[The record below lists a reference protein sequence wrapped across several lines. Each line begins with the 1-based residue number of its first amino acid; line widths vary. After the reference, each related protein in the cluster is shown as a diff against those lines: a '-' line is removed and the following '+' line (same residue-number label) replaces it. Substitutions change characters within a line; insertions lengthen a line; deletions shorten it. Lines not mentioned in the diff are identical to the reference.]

1 MTRAIAAGLAGL
13 VSCILAISLSACGL
27 VTSTSRSVFVLFDA
41 SGTYVKAIPDATR
54 WASLLVARLQPGD
67 FIAVS
72 QISSCSF
79 SDKEVVLQERLPETP
94 SRSAE
99 AQRAVF
105 TKLRDFAGSVK
116 STKYTDIHG
125 ALAQAAFELR
135 QRPEKARYIVV
146 FSDMMEDL
154 APRCDTSK
162 VTLDLSGITVVASN
176 VIKTNSANPDK
187 YFALLKTWEA
197 TVTAAGGKWM
207 LATSPDQLPDM
218 VTK

>member
-1 MTRAIAAGLAGL
+1 MRPRIFLGLAAGLAA
-13 VSCILAISLSACGL
+13 LALSACGL
-27 VTSTSRSVFVLFDA
+27 VTSTNRSVFVLFDA
-41 SGTYVKAIPDATR
+41 SGTYVKAVPDAAR
-54 WASLLVARLQPGD
+54 WASLMVAKLQPGD
-67 FIAVS
+67 FVGVS

-99 AQRAVF
+99 AQRLIFA
-105 TKLRDFAGSVK
+105 KLRDFAGTVK
-116 STKYTDIHG
+116 STKYTDIRG

-162 VTLDLSGITVVASN
+162 VALDLSGITVVASN
-176 VIKTNSANPDK
+176 VIKTNAADPDK
-187 YFALLKTWEA
+187 YFALLKKWEE
-197 TVTAAGGKWM
+197 TVTAAGGKWQ
-207 LATSPDQLPDM
+207 LATAPDQLPDM